1 MIASIYKLLNFREK
15 YHFKYIF
22 ILLCI
27 NSLLELMSLAI
38 FYPLIKFLTDG
49 NYGMA
54 TINNYLIKFD
64 YQIINTNEVIFFF
77 LGLILIMFV
86 IKNSFYLYYV
96 YEQTKFVKK
105 IRLRVSNELLEKYIH
120 LSYPAF
126 FKKTLANILR
136 NIDLSINFSQIALS
150 LILFYSEI
158 LVSLVLIGYLLNL
171 EFKLTLAII
180 VILTVLILIS
190 KKISKNK
197 FYQLG
202 IISQKYAERLRKEV
216 LQTFSGIREVKILKK
231 ESFFIKKFNNV
242 NRLEAKN
249 NLLRD
254 VLLQVPK
261 ALIETVVVFLL
272 VIIIFSMYIFEYPKS
287 VIMLYVPL
295 MVIASLRLMPSA
307 IRIIASLQRLKYNQP
322 LNQILIKE
330 FNAKDESTKNEDKN
344 HSQKSLLFQSNI
356 TISDVSFF
364 YKKKSLIL
372 KNLNLKIE
380 KNSCIGIVGTSGS
393 GKSTLTDLIIGLLKP
408 TTGSIKVDGYP
419 LNDKIDSWK
428 NKISYV
434 SQLPFFLNDTI
445 EKNIAF
451 GLSENKIDRKLITE
465 VSKKSKIYDDIK
477 KLKLKFQTKVGESGI
492 NFSGGQLQRIAIARA
507 LYKKSEVL
515 ILDESTNSLDD
526 QNESQF
532 FSFLKSL
539 KKRLTIIIISHKK
552 ENLLICDS
560 VYEIKNKKLEK
571 IRIY

>member
-1 MIASIYKLLNFREK
+1 MIASIYKLLNSREK
-15 YHFKYIF
+15 NYFKYIF
-22 ILLCI
+22 ILLCL
-27 NSLLELMSLAI
+27 NSLFELISLAI
-38 FYPLIKFLTDG
+38 FYPLIKFLTD
-49 NYGMA
+49 NAYGMA
-54 TINNYLIKFD
+54 TINSYLVKFN
-64 YQIINTNEVIFFF
+64 YQIINTNELIFFF
-77 LGLILIMFV
+77 LGVILIIFV

-96 YEQTKFVKK
+96 YEQNKFVKK

-126 FKKTLANILR
+126 FIKTLANTLR

-150 LILFYSEI
+150 LIMFYSEI
-158 LVSLVLIGYLLNL
+158 SVCLLLIGFLLNI
-171 EFKLTLAII
+171 EFKLTLVII
-180 VILTVLILIS
+180 VILTVLILIFKRSS
-190 KKISKNK
+190 KDK

-202 IISQKYAERLRKEV
+202 IISQKYAERLKKEV

-231 ESFFIKKFNNV
+231 ELFFIKKFNNV
-242 NRLEAKN
+242 NSLEAKN
-249 NLLRD
+249 NFLRD
-254 VLLQVPK
+254 FLLQVPK

-272 VIIIFSMYIFEYPKS
+272 VVIISSMYIFEYQKS
-287 VIMLYVPL
+287 EIMLYVSL
-295 MVIASLRLMPSA
+295 MVISSIRLMPSA
-307 IRIIASLQRLKYNQP
+307 VRIISSLLRLKYYQP

-330 FNAKDESTKNEDKN
+330 FNVRDESAKNEDKK
-344 HSQKSLLFQSNI
+344 HSQKSFLFQKNI

-364 YKKKSLIL
+364 YKKKNPIL

-380 KNSCIGIVGTSGS
+380 KNSCIGIVGSSGS
-393 GKSTLTDLIIGLLKP
+393 GKSTLTDLVIGLLKP
-408 TTGSIKVDGYP
+408 TSGSIKIDGHS
-419 LNDKIDSWK
+419 LNDKIDSWQ

-451 GLSENKIDRKLITE
+451 GLSENRIDRKLIVE

-477 KLKLKFQTKVGESGI
+477 KLKLKFKTKVGESGI

-532 FSFLKSL
+532 FSFLKTL
-539 KKRLTIIIISHKK
+539 KKQLTIIIISHKR
-552 ENLLICDS
+552 ENLFICDS
-560 VYEIKNKKLEK
+560 VYKIKNKKIEK
-571 IRIY
+571 IKY